1 MDVREMKPGRELDA
15 LVAEKIF
22 DKQFYRAP
30 MTEWRGRYV
39 YKEFWDDSNSYYN
52 EWHRSQEIGE
62 WEYCGPNYSTDI
74 SAAWKVVEKIKRKEI
89 RGWGD
94 IRLIWGNYGPGTT
107 PKGPCGAMVYPNE
120 LAWICVIEQD
130 VKGKSEFVSFAAET
144 APHAICIASLLATE
158 DKA

>member
-39 YKEFWDDSNSYYN
+39 YKEFWDDPNSYYN

-74 SAAWKVVEKIKRKEI
+74 SAAWEVLGKFQLRLENV
-89 RGWGD
+89 GYGD
-94 IRLIWGNYGPGTT
+94 KKYH
-107 PKGPCGAMVYPNE
+107 
-120 LAWICVIEQD
+120 VIIHKFDED
-130 VKGKSEFVSFAAET
+130 GEFSEFDSFAET
-144 APHAICIASLLATE
+144 APHAICIASLLAME

>member
-1 MDVREMKPGRELDA
+1 MDIREMKPGKELDA
-15 LVAEKIF
+15 MAGDIVMGWGRGAWRPFEEIAPGVMRSE
-22 DKQFYRAP
+22 QFKPSTRLTDA
-30 MTEWRGRYV
+30 
-39 YKEFWDDSNSYYN
+39 
-52 EWHRSQEIGE
+52 
-62 WEYCGPNYSTDI
+62 WEL
-74 SAAWKVVEKIKRKEI
+74 VEKIKRKEI

-130 VKGKSEFVSFAAET
+130 VKGKSEFISFAAET
-144 APHAICIASLLATE
+144 APHAICIAALLTLE

>member
-1 MDVREMKPGRELDA
+1 MDVREMKPGRELDM
-15 LVAEKIF
+15 LVAEKVMGCYRNGMGIF
-22 DKQFYRAP
+22 VNREGCYR
-30 MTEWRGRYV
+30 
-39 YKEFWDDSNSYYN
+39 S
-52 EWHRSQEIGE
+52 EI
-62 WEYCGPNYSTDI
+62 PNYSTDI